1 MMKLNYMYL
10 IYRNNS
16 GMKIFIEELFL
27 LLLNLSFYALYILFG
42 L

>member
-16 GMKIFIEELFL
+16 EMKIFIEELFL
-27 LLLNLSFYALYILFG
+27 LLI
-42 L
+42 